1 MNNICD
7 GVKMTKNEINNN
19 NATKIDVEQIYMEY
33 QQLMQQMQLFDKQ
46 FQQLDAQGSEFLSV
60 LETLSELPNAE
71 DNNEILVPISS
82 GIFVKATLEEKN
94 KELVNVGGSVVSEKT
109 VEDTRKLIESQLG
122 EIENL
127 RNQMMSNRQL
137 IIARIEQ
144 IRSLL
149 ADK

>member
-82 GIFVKATLEEKN
+82 GIFVKAKLEEKN
-94 KELVNVGGSVVSEKT
+94 KVLVNVGGSVVSEKT

>member
-1 MNNICD
+1 MAKNEMNNI
-7 GVKMTKNEINNN
+7 

-82 GIFVKATLEEKN
+82 GIFVKAKLEEKN
-94 KELVNVGGSVVSEKT
+94 KVLVNVGGSVVSEKT

>member
-1 MNNICD
+1 MNNI
-7 GVKMTKNEINNN
+7 

-82 GIFVKATLEEKN
+82 GIFVKAKLEEKN
-94 KELVNVGGSVVSEKT
+94 KVLVNVGGSVVSEKT